1 MRDER
6 CIARGKCGDQRCRA
20 CPRGITERAET
31 HVTVELERGAKDGQ
45 RIVFEEAAD
54 ESPGAR
60 AGDLVLKVRALKH
73 EFFEREGDHLHM
85 SMRIPLVDALLGFRT
100 TVEHLDGRHV
110 VVQKEGVT
118 SCGSQMRIQGEGMP
132 IPGRTGVFGDLFVK
146 FVVEFPTSITG
157 AENRD
162 AIRQALS

>member
-1 MRDER
+1 MRDAR

-31 HVTVELERGAKDGQ
+31 RVTVELERGAKDGQ

-73 EFFEREGDHLHM
+73 EFFEREQCYHPYESHE
-85 SMRIPLVDALLGFRT
+85 R
-100 TVEHLDGRHV
+100 RHRLC
-110 VVQKEGVT
+110 ECC
-118 SCGSQMRIQGEGMP
+118 SEP
-132 IPGRTGVFGDLFVK
+132 HED
-146 FVVEFPTSITG
+146 
-157 AENRD
+157 
-162 AIRQALS
+162 